1 MVLGKTKPVTIEDE
15 MKSSYLDYA
24 MSVIVSRALPD
35 VRDGLKPVHRRI
47 LYAMDGLGLNHASPH
62 KKSARIVGEV
72 LGKYHPHG
80 DTSVYDAMVRMAQDF
95 SMRYVMVDGQGN
107 FGSMDNDPP
116 AAMRYTEVRL
126 TPISE
131 EMLVDID
138 KATVD
143 FMPNFDDSLKEPSVL
158 PARLPNLLIN
168 GSSGIAVGMT
178 TNIPPHNLGEVCDAI
193 SYLIDNPEATVNEL
207 TQFIKGPDFPT
218 AGIILGQEGIKNA
231 YATGHGRIVVQ
242 AKALVEDIPGVE
254 RRQIVVTELPYQTNK
269 AALVERIAELVKNKR
284 ISGISELRD
293 ESDRQGMRIVI
304 ELGRGAQP
312 RQVLNNLHKYTSMQ
326 SAFFV
331 NMLALVDGQPKV
343 ISLKE
348 TLQYYIDFR
357 HEVISRR
364 SRFELKVA
372 KERAHI
378 LEGLKTALDHI
389 DKVIATIRK
398 AETAEIARQNLM
410 SGFGL
415 SQAQAQAILDMQL
428 RRLANLERKKIFDEY
443 SEVVKT
449 IAYLEDLLANPRRI
463 LLLIREDVDELKSKY
478 GDSRRTEISEQEALG
493 FSAEDLIPHQR
504 VVVTLSERGFVK
516 RVPSHTYKPQHRG
529 GKGIIG
535 VINREADA
543 VRLLAVA
550 DTHDN
555 LLFFTNQGKVFN
567 LKCYELPPDS
577 SRTTKGMAIVNL
589 FPITESER
597 VTAMVTV
604 SDFKPDAY
612 LLLATCR
619 GEIKKTTLDSF
630 AAVRSSG
637 LIAMDLE
644 EGDELVAASLATD
657 QDDVIL
663 VTQNG
668 QSIRFAISSLRAASR
683 TSGGVC
689 GIRLATD
696 DRVIGMDIAYPD
708 TFLLVITSGG
718 FGKLAPI
725 GDYPQQH
732 RAGSGVRTFKLTEK
746 TGEVAAARL
755 VSPSQQ
761 LMIISADGIV
771 TRTPVQEKD
780 PRKGITIQK
789 RSTQGVRLMRLT
801 RGDKVVAIAC
811 FD

>member
-1 MVLGKTKPVTIEDE
+1 MVLGNTRPVSIEDE

-47 LYAMDGLGLNHASPH
+47 LYAMHGLGLTHASAQ
-62 KKSARIVGEV
+62 KKSARVVGEV

-95 SMRYVMVDGQGN
+95 SMRYVLVDGQGN

-126 TPISE
+126 AHISE

-138 KATVD
+138 KNTVN

-158 PARLPNLLIN
+158 PARLPNLLVN

-193 SYLIDNPEATVNEL
+193 SYLIDNPGVTVDEL

-242 AKALVEDIPGVE
+242 AKAHIADTPGLE

-269 AALVERIAELVKNKR
+269 AALVERIAELVKAKR
-284 ISGISELRD
+284 IRGISELRD

-304 ELGRGAQP
+304 EVGRGAQP
-312 RQVLNNLHKYTSMQ
+312 EQVLNSLYKYTAMR

-348 TLQYYIDFR
+348 ALQYYIDFR
-357 HEVISRR
+357 REVVTRR

-372 KERAHI
+372 RERAHI
-378 LEGLKTALDHI
+378 LEGLKIALDHI

-398 AETAEIARQNLM
+398 AQTAEIARQNLM
-410 SGFGL
+410 TGLGL

-443 SEVVKT
+443 AEVLKT
-449 IAYLEDLLANPRRI
+449 IGYLEDLLANPRRI
-463 LLLIREDVDELKSKY
+463 LHLIKEDVAELKSSY
-478 GDSRRTEISEQEALG
+478 GDSRRTEISEQEAIE
-493 FSAEDLIPHQR
+493 FNVEDLIPHQR
-504 VVVTLSERGFVK
+504 VAVTLSQRGFIK
-516 RVPSHTYKPQHRG
+516 RVPAQAYKPQHRG

-535 VINREADA
+535 MVTREADA
-543 VRLLAVA
+543 VRLLAAA

-555 LLFFTNQGKVFN
+555 LLFFTNRGKVFN
-567 LKCYELPPDS
+567 LKCYEIPADS
-577 SRTTKGMAIVNL
+577 SRTAKGMAIVNL
-589 FPITESER
+589 FPITENER
-597 VTAMVTV
+597 VTAMVVV
-604 SDFKPDAY
+604 SDFKPDVY

-619 GEIKKTTLDSF
+619 GETKKTTLDSF

-644 EGDELVAASLATD
+644 EGDELVAAGLATER
-657 QDDVIL
+657 DDIIL
-663 VTQNG
+663 VTQKG
-668 QSIRFAISSLRAASR
+668 QTIRFAVSSLRAASR
-683 TSGGVC
+683 TSGGVR
-689 GIRLATD
+689 GIRLAAVD
-696 DRVIGMDIAYPD
+696 QVIGMDIAYPD
-708 TFLLVITSGG
+708 ALLLVITSRGL
-718 FGKLAPI
+718 GKLTPI
-725 GDYPQQH
+725 GDYPRQH
-732 RAGSGVRTFKLTEK
+732 RTGRGVRTFNIIEK
-746 TGEVAAARL
+746 SGDVTAAEV
-755 VSPSQQ
+755 VSLSDQ

-771 TRTPVQEKD
+771 ERTPV
-780 PRKGITIQK
+780 KGISVQG
-789 RSTQGVRLMRLT
+789 RRTQGVRLMRLSA
-801 RGDKVVAIAC
+801 GDKVVAIAC
-811 FD
+811 FK

>member
-1 MVLGKTKPVTIEDE
+1 MVLGNTRPVNIEDE

-47 LYAMDGLGLNHASPH
+47 LYAMHGLGLTHASAH
-62 KKSARIVGEV
+62 KKSARVVGEV

-95 SMRYVMVDGQGN
+95 SMRYVLVDGQGN

-126 TPISE
+126 AHISE

-138 KATVD
+138 KNTVH

-158 PARLPNLLIN
+158 PARLPSLLLN

-193 SYLIDNPEATVNEL
+193 SYLIDNPEVTVDEL

-242 AKALVEDIPGVE
+242 AKAHIADTPGAG
-254 RRQIVVTELPYQTNK
+254 RRQIVVTELPYQTDK
-269 AALVERIAELVKNKR
+269 SALVERIAELVKVKK
-284 ISGISELRD
+284 IGGISELRD
-293 ESDRQGMRIVI
+293 ETDRQGMRIVI
-304 ELGRGAQP
+304 EVGRGAQP
-312 RQVLNNLHKYTSMQ
+312 EQVLNSLYKYTAMQ

-348 TLQYYIDFR
+348 ALQYYIDFR
-357 HEVISRR
+357 HEVITRR

-378 LEGLKTALDHI
+378 LEGLKIALDHI

-398 AETAEIARQNLM
+398 AQTAEIARQNLM
-410 SGFGL
+410 TGFGL

-443 SEVVKT
+443 VEV
-449 IAYLEDLLANPRRI
+449 A
-463 LLLIREDVDELKSKY
+463 ELKSSY
-478 GDSRRTEISEQEALG
+478 GDSRRTEITEQEAVE
-493 FSAEDLIPHQR
+493 FNVEDLIPHQR
-504 VVVTLSERGFVK
+504 VAVTLSQRGFIK
-516 RVPSHTYKPQHRG
+516 RVPAQAYKPQHRG

-535 VINREADA
+535 MVTREADA

-555 LLFFTNQGKVFN
+555 LLFFTNRGKVFN
-567 LKCYELPPDS
+567 LKCYEIPADS
-577 SRTTKGMAIVNL
+577 SRTAKGMAIVNL

-597 VTAMVTV
+597 VTAMVVV
-604 SDFKPDAY
+604 SDFKPDVY

-619 GEIKKTTLDSF
+619 GEIKKTTLDNF

-644 EGDELVAASLATD
+644 EGDELVAAGLATERD
-657 QDDVIL
+657 NIIL
-663 VTQNG
+663 VTQKG
-668 QSIRFAISSLRAASR
+668 QTIRFAVSSLRATSR
-683 TSGGVC
+683 TSGGVR
-689 GIRLATD
+689 GIRLAAVD
-696 DRVIGMDIAYPD
+696 QVIGMDIAYPD
-708 TFLLVITSGG
+708 TLLLVVTSGG
-718 FGKLAPI
+718 FGKLTPI
-725 GDYPQQH
+725 GDYPRQH
-732 RAGSGVRTFKLTEK
+732 RAGSGVRTFNIIEK
-746 TGEVAAARL
+746 SGDVAAAEV
-755 VSPSQQ
+755 VSLSDQ

-771 TRTPVQEKD
+771 ERTPV
-780 PRKGITIQK
+780 KGISVQG
-789 RSTQGVRLMRLT
+789 RRTQGVRLMSLSP
-801 RGDKVVAIAC
+801 GDKVVAIAC
-811 FD
+811 FE